1 MCSNRRRAP
10 QVVAV
15 SFASLRMTDDG
26 FRMTALF
33 PFFNKLL
40 TVEITI
46 TGYQVTFRASWI
58 SRAGVPVEVIK
69 PAPGTGFPSWSKRL
83 ILLRG

>member
-1 MCSNRRRAP
+1 MLLIHNESRSFAEFTLR
-10 QVVAV
+10 
-15 SFASLRMTDDG
+15 SFASL
-26 FRMTALF
+26 RMTALF

-58 SRAGVPVEVIK
+58 SRAGVPVEVIR
-69 PAPGTGFPSWSKRL
+69 PAPGTGFPSWLKRL